1 MAKNPGNM
9 EYGDIPFSGTKSP
22 GDMEC
27 GDVPFIITVSAVGVH
42 NTQSKLAGVW
52 TQNLKV
58 YAKNS
63 GAWIQCKVYVKV
75 SGVWKEVDSGV

>member
-27 GDVPFIITVSAVGVH
+27 VDVPFIITVSAVGVH

-58 YAKNS
+58 YVKNS

-75 SGVWKEVDSGV
+75 SGAWKEVDSGV